1 MRDPF
6 LDDGTITSFKKKNLI
21 RRKVMKK
28 QSKSSPLTNK
38 DLDSLVD
45 RIANKLKGLISS
57 EEIKGTGKQ
66 NLDTSDDT
74 LVQID
79 ETLIDMGVDI
89 TNLESSEQ
97 IEVKEEEKVDDLQE
111 SKRKLSRLL
120 GGK

>member
-21 RRKVMKK
+21 RRPVMKK

-57 EEIKGTGKQ
+57 EEIKVTGKQ